1 MGFYI
6 SLLSFQMTSFKQ
18 LALIGSTA
26 SGKTSLSIDLA
37 QKINA
42 NILSLDSLAIFK
54 EIDIASAKPTT
65 EERQGVK
72 HFGIDVLYPNEPF
85 DVTTFVKLYQ
95 EAKEESINEG
105 KNLIIV
111 GGTSFYL
118 NILLKGISELPK
130 IDKEAQEASQELLSN
145 LEKAHDFLYQK
156 DLNYMKKIEKSDRY
170 RIEKMLNLF
179 FQTKLTP
186 TEYFKA
192 NPPQA
197 TITEKLPIYEIE
209 VNRDILRK
217 RIELRTQKMI
227 EDGLIDEVF
236 YLEKTYTRE
245 PNCMK
250 AIGIKEVLA
259 YFDGDYTK
267 KEMQE
272 RVIIHTAQLAKRQRT
287 FNKSQFLEKTLLSL
301 EELRAILYPIV
312 KTT

>member
-1 MGFYI
+1 MKN
-6 SLLSFQMTSFKQ
+6 FQQ

-26 SGKTSLSIDLA
+26 SGKTALSIDIA
-37 QKINA
+37 KKINA

-54 EIDIASAKPTT
+54 EIDIASAKPTKQ
-65 EERQGVK
+65 ERQGIT

-85 DVTTFVKLYQ
+85 DVTTFIKLYKK
-95 EAKEESINEG
+95 AKKESIKDG

-118 NILLKGISELPK
+118 NILIKGISELPK
-130 IDKEAQEASQELLSN
+130 IAKEAKETTQKLLIN

-156 DLNYMKKIEKSDRY
+156 DPNYMKKIEKSDRY

-192 NPPQA
+192 NPPKP

-209 VNRDILRK
+209 VERDVLRK
-217 RIELRTQKMI
+217 RIELRTQKMLK
-227 EDGLIDEVF
+227 DGLIDEVF

-259 YFDGDYTK
+259 YFDGYYTK

-272 RVIIHTAQLAKRQRT
+272 RIVIHTAQLAKRQRT
-287 FNKSQFLEKTLLSL
+287 FNKSQFLEKILLPL
-301 EELRAILYPIV
+301 EGIREQFLRG
-312 KTT
+312 

>member
-1 MGFYI
+1 MKK
-6 SLLSFQMTSFKQ
+6 FQQ
-18 LALIGSTA
+18 LAIIGSTA
-26 SGKTSLSIDLA
+26 SGKTALSIDLA
-37 QKINA
+37 KKINA
-42 NILSLDSLAIFK
+42 NILSLDSLSIYK
-54 EIDIASAKPTT
+54 EIDIASAKPTKQ
-65 EERQGVK
+65 ECQGVK

-85 DVTTFVKLYQ
+85 DVTIFIKLYQ
-95 EAKEESINEG
+95 KAKEESIKES

-118 NILLKGISELPK
+118 NILLKGISALPK
-130 IDKEAQEASQELLSN
+130 IGQEAQKATQELLAN
-145 LEKAHDFLYQK
+145 LEKAHNFLYQK
-156 DLNYMKKIEKSDRY
+156 DPSYMKKIEKSDRY

-192 NPPQA
+192 NPPKA

-209 VNRDILRK
+209 VERDILRK
-217 RIELRTQKMI
+217 RIELRTQKMLK
-227 EDGLIDEVF
+227 DGLIDEVF

-259 YFDGDYTK
+259 YFDGYYTR

-272 RVIIHTAQLAKRQRT
+272 RIVIHTAQLAKRQRT
-287 FNKSQFLEKTLLSL
+287 FNKSQFLEKTLLPL
-301 EELRAILYPIV
+301 EGLKKILFSTYLI
-312 KTT
+312 

>member
-1 MGFYI
+1 MKN
-6 SLLSFQMTSFKQ
+6 FQQ
-18 LALIGSTA
+18 IALIGSTA
-26 SGKTSLSIDLA
+26 SGKTALSIDLA

-54 EIDIASAKPTT
+54 EIDIASAKPTKQ
-65 EERQGVK
+65 ERQGIK

-95 EAKEESINEG
+95 EAKEYSMQEN

-118 NILLKGISELPK
+118 NVLLKGISELPK
-130 IDKEAQEASQELLSN
+130 ITKEAKESSKELLTN
-145 LEKAHDFLYQK
+145 LEQAHNFLSQK
-156 DLNYMKKIEKSDRY
+156 DPNYMEKIEKSDRY

-186 TEYFKA
+186 TEYFEA
-192 NPPQA
+192 HPPKPI
-197 TITEKLPIYEIE
+197 ITEKLPIYEIE
-209 VNRDILRK
+209 VERDVLRK

-227 EDGLIDEVF
+227 KEGLIDEVF

-259 YFDGDYTK
+259 YFDGAYRK

-272 RVIIHTAQLAKRQRT
+272 RIVIHTAQLAKRQRT

-301 EELRAILYPIV
+301 EELKKVVFDYTNELNFYS
-312 KTT
+312 

>member
-1 MGFYI
+1 M
-6 SLLSFQMTSFKQ
+6 LLFQMTYFKQ

-26 SGKTSLSIDLA
+26 SGKTALA
-37 QKINA
+37 IELAHKISA
-42 NILSLDSLAIFK
+42 NILSLDSLAIYK
-54 EIDIASAKPTT
+54 NIDIASAKPTI

-95 EAKEESINEG
+95 EAKEESSKEG
-105 KNLIIV
+105 KNLVIV

-118 NILLKGISELPK
+118 NVLLKGISALPK
-130 IDKEAQEASQELLSN
+130 IGQDAQEATQGLLAN
-145 LEKAHDFLYQK
+145 LEKAHNFLYQK
-156 DLNYMKKIEKSDRY
+156 DPNYMKKIEKSDRY

-192 NPPQA
+192 NPPKPI
-197 TITEKLPIYEIE
+197 ITEKLPIYEIE
-209 VNRDILRK
+209 VERDVLRK
-217 RIELRTQKMI
+217 RIELRTQKMLK
-227 EDGLIDEVF
+227 DGLIDEVF

-259 YFDGDYTK
+259 YFDGYYTK
-267 KEMQE
+267 EEMQQ
-272 RVIIHTAQLAKRQRT
+272 RIVIHTAQLAKRQRT
-287 FNKSQFLEKTLLSL
+287 FNKSQFLEKTLLPL
-301 EELRAILYPIV
+301 EGLRKVLL
-312 KTT
+312 

>member
-1 MGFYI
+1 MKN
-6 SLLSFQMTSFKQ
+6 FQQ
-18 LALIGSTA
+18 LAIIGSTA
-26 SGKTSLSIDLA
+26 SGKTALSIDLA

-54 EIDIASAKPTT
+54 EIDIASAKPTKQ
-65 EERQGVK
+65 ERQDIT

-95 EAKEESINEG
+95 KAKEESLKED

-118 NILLKGISELPK
+118 NVLLKGISELPK
-130 IDKEAQEASQELLSN
+130 IGKEAQEATKELLSN
-145 LEKAHDFLYQK
+145 LEQAHDFLYQK
-156 DLNYMKKIEKSDRY
+156 DPTHMKKIEKSDRY

-186 TEYFKA
+186 TDYFKA

-197 TITEKLPIYEIE
+197 IIKEQLPIYEIE

-227 EDGLIDEVF
+227 KEGLIDEVF
-236 YLEKTYTRE
+236 YLEKNYTRT

-250 AIGIKEVLA
+250 SIGIKEVLA
-259 YFDGDYTK
+259 FFDGDYTK
-267 KEMQE
+267 KEMIE
-272 RVIIHTAQLAKRQRT
+272 RISIHTAQLAKRQRT
-287 FNKSQFLEKTLLSL
+287 FNRSQFLEKTLL
-301 EELRAILYPIV
+301 
-312 KTT
+312 

>member
-1 MGFYI
+1 MKN
-6 SLLSFQMTSFKQ
+6 FQQ
-18 LALIGSTA
+18 IALIGSTA
-26 SGKTSLSIDLA
+26 SGKTALSIDLA

-42 NILSLDSLAIFK
+42 NIFSLDSLAIFK
-54 EIDIASAKPTT
+54 EIDIASAKPTKQ
-65 EERQGVK
+65 ERHGIT

-95 EAKEESINEG
+95 EAKEYSMQES

-118 NILLKGISELPK
+118 NVLLKGISELPK
-130 IDKEAQEASQELLSN
+130 ITEEVKESSKELLTN
-145 LEKAHDFLYQK
+145 LEQAHSFLSQK
-156 DLNYMKKIEKSDRY
+156 DPNYMEKIEKSDRY

-192 NPPQA
+192 NPPKP

-209 VNRDILRK
+209 VERDVLRK

-227 EDGLIDEVF
+227 KEGLIDEVF

-259 YFDGDYTK
+259 YFDGAYRK

-272 RVIIHTAQLAKRQRT
+272 RIVIHTAQLAKRQRT

-301 EELRAILYPIV
+301 EELKKVVFDYTNELNFYS
-312 KTT
+312 

>member
-1 MGFYI
+1 MKK
-6 SLLSFQMTSFKQ
+6 FQQ
-18 LALIGSTA
+18 LAIIGSTA
-26 SGKTSLSIDLA
+26 SGKTALSIDLA

-54 EIDIASAKPTT
+54 EINIASAKPTI
-65 EERQGVK
+65 EECQGVK
-72 HFGIDVLYPNEPF
+72 HFGIDILYPNEPF
-85 DVTTFVKLYQ
+85 DVTTFVELYQ
-95 EAKEESINEG
+95 EAKECSLKEG

-118 NILLKGISELPK
+118 NVLLKGISELPK
-130 IDKEAQEASQELLSN
+130 IGKEAQEATQELLAN

-156 DLNYMKKIEKSDRY
+156 DPIYMKKIEKSDRY

-192 NPPQA
+192 NTPQA

-209 VNRDILRK
+209 VNRNILRK
-217 RIELRTQKMI
+217 RVELRTQKMI
-227 EDGLIDEVF
+227 KDGLIDEVF

-245 PNCMK
+245 PNCIK

-259 YFDGDYTK
+259 YFDGYYTK
-267 KEMQE
+267 EEMIE
-272 RVIIHTAQLAKRQRT
+272 RIIIHTAQLAKRQRT
-287 FNKSQFLEKTLLSL
+287 FNKSQFLEKTILPL
-301 EELRAILYPIV
+301 EELRILLTYL
-312 KTT
+312 

>member
-1 MGFYI
+1 MKN
-6 SLLSFQMTSFKQ
+6 FQQ

-26 SGKTSLSIDLA
+26 SGKTALSIDLA

-54 EIDIASAKPTT
+54 EIDIASAKPTKQGC
-65 EERQGVK
+65 QGVK

-85 DVTTFVKLYQ
+85 DVTTFVQLYKQ
-95 EAKEESINEG
+95 AKEESIKEN

-118 NILLKGISELPK
+118 NVLLKGISELPK
-130 IDKEAQEASQELLSN
+130 INKEAQEASQKLLTN
-145 LEKAHDFLYQK
+145 LEEAHYFLYQK
-156 DLNYMKKIEKSDRY
+156 DPIYMKKIEKSDRY

-192 NPPQA
+192 NPPKP
-197 TITEKLPIYEIE
+197 TIIEKLPIYEIE
-209 VNRDILRK
+209 VERDILRK

-227 EDGLIDEVF
+227 KNGLIDEVF

-259 YFDGDYTK
+259 YFDGYYTK

-272 RVIIHTAQLAKRQRT
+272 RIIIHTAQLAKRQRT
-287 FNKSQFLEKTLLSL
+287 FNKSQFLEKTLLPL
-301 EELRAILYPIV
+301 EGLREVFL
-312 KTT
+312 